1 RPRPPP
7 LPSCPCPRRRRPP
20 RAPLSPYTTLFR
32 SRLDR
37 LPRPVHNGKHGQGR
51 PHPERKPPPQS
62 GGVGDRHR
70 QRRGQTRT
78 HAEHGD
84 VDRRD
89 RDRKSTRLN
98 SRHVS
103 ISYAVFCSNKKINAA
118 SSH

>member
-84 VDRRD
+84 RSEEHTSELHSRFEAVWRLVLGKTNDE
-89 RDRKSTRLN
+89 TR
-98 SRHVS
+98 
-103 ISYAVFCSNKKINAA
+103 AA
-118 SSH
+118 G